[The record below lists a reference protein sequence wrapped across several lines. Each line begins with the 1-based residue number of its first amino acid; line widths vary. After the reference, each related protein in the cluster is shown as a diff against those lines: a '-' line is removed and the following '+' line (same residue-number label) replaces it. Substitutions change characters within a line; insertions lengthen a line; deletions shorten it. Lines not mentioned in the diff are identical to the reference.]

1 MADLN
6 RGDVQQAVQDG
17 LRDVRN
23 DVSRMRDAV
32 QRIDQRTEDL
42 DRSQEEIKQLSRQMN
57 DVHHDADKIDRV
69 VVDMN
74 ELRTQLQATNQYL
87 KQVAGYLAALDARQR
102 GDGDDDEGF
111 RKL

>member
-23 DVSRMRDAV
+23 EVARIRESV
-32 QRIDQRTEDL
+32 QRVDQRTEDL
-42 DRSQEEIKQLSRQMN
+42 DRSQDEIKQLSRQMN

-69 VVDMN
+69 MVDIN
-74 ELRTQLQATNQYL
+74 DLRAQLQATNQYL
-87 KQVAGYLAALDARQR
+87 KEVAGYLSALDERQR
-102 GDGDDDEGF
+102 GSGDDDGYK
-111 RKL
+111 KL